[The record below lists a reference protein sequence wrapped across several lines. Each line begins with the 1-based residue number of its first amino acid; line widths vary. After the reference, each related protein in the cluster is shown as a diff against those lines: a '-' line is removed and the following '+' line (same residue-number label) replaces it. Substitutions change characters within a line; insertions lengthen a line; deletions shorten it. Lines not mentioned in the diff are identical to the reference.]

1 MTIDARMQ
9 KLVLFLNDAAK
20 SYYNGIGES
29 TLTDKQYD
37 LYLLELKELE
47 EAAGYHLEDSPT
59 NRIGFEESGDKIKHP
74 FPILSLKDTKNIADL
89 LYFLGEEEGLLSWK
103 LDGVSIVLYYRYGVL
118 THAVSRGDGMYGR
131 DITENVLLMSAVP
144 QTISLQNDL
153 IVRGEGC
160 MAIDD
165 FETLKQTPEGERYR
179 NPRNLAAGLINSISA
194 KPVVIGRLT
203 FVAHSVMMI
212 NGYGRNLKTKDEQLR
227 YLEDLGFEVVPYVKV
242 ANYFLTQEIEHFTY
256 ELPTYEYPVDGL
268 VLTMNSIDH
277 GLSLGKTLRYPR
289 DTMAFKWEDASKLTK
304 VKGMK
309 WSVSPT
315 GLITP
320 VVIVEPTE
328 MEGTTVKQANLHSLK
343 CFEDLQIG
351 IGDTLEIYK
360 ANKIIPEVKENLTR
374 SGTEPYPQVCPVC
387 GHETQVV
394 ITNKTRK
401 LYCTWCGRENLEE

>member
-1 MTIDARMQ
+1 MTIDERMQ
-9 KLVLFLNDAAK
+9 KLVSFLNDAAK
-20 SYYNGIGES
+20 AYYSGSTES
-29 TLTDKQYD
+29 SLTDKQYD
-37 LYLLELKELE
+37 LYLEELRNLE
-47 EAAGYHLEDSPT
+47 EAAGYHLENSPT

-74 FPILSLKDTKNIADL
+74 FPILSLKDTKNVADL

-103 LDGVSIVLYYRYGVL
+103 LDGVSIVLYYREGML
-118 THAVSRGDGMYGR
+118 NHAVSRGDGVYGR

-160 MAIDD
+160 MGIDD
-165 FETLKQTPEGERYR
+165 FEALKQTPEGERYR
-179 NPRNLAAGLINSISA
+179 NPRNLAAGLINSNSA
-194 KPVVIGRLT
+194 KPVIIGRLT

-227 YLEDLGFEVVPYVKV
+227 YLEDLGFDVVPYVKV
-242 ANYFLTQEIEHFTY
+242 ANYFLQQEIERFTSD
-256 ELPTYEYPVDGL
+256 LPTYEYPVDGL
-268 VLTMNSIDH
+268 VLTMNNIDH
-277 GLSLGKTLRYPR
+277 GASLGKTLRYPR
-289 DTMAFKWEDASKLTK
+289 DTMAFKWPDISKLTK
-304 VKGMK
+304 VTGMK

-328 MEGTTVKQANLHSLK
+328 LEGTTVRQANLHTLK

-374 SGTEPYPQVCPVC
+374 SWTETYPQFCPVC
-387 GHETQVV
+387 GHETEVV
-394 ITNKTRK
+394 ASNKTRK
-401 LYCTWCGRENLEE
+401 LYCTRCGRDELTE